1 MASPDGNKA
10 LLSPPAEPSS
20 RRSRPVADLW
30 QGRRSGARR
39 PCSIPVADSAHRRSP
54 AAITAGPLP
63 QGCHEARH
71 RDASPAATHA
81 RLFPGD
87 RRRPAAVVPGTAAKA
102 LSGGSA
108 RKLRQSAFFL
118 ARPPMCRLMHPN
130 TPAHCQ
136 KERLPKTGS
145 LTGEDCGVACQRL
158 KATWQGLLPFR
169 GRTGNGAVTRHVA
182 GSDVLRQREIFRDH
196 RQPLKGGRG
205 CRGGIRRRK
214 VGMFPAGSEGGTSRP
229 GRDFFRR
236 KEVAVFS
243 PGRSW
248 GGTGR
253 PGEGGLRRSGGY
265 SFQVRRRSV
274 RLSTLPRSV
283 AGRGSKE
290 AMRLP
295 R

>member
-10 LLSPPAEPSS
+10 LLYPPAEPS
-20 RRSRPVADLW
+20 RC
-30 QGRRSGARR
+30 GRMAGPKERR
-39 PCSIPVADSAHRRSP
+39 PPFLFHSRGRQAHRRSP

-118 ARPPMCRLMHPN
+118 ARPPMCRLMRPN
-130 TPAHCQ
+130 TPAHWQ

-145 LTGEDCGVACQRL
+145 LTGEDCGVACRRL

-169 GRTGNGAVTRHVA
+169 GRVRCSPLAGNFP
-182 GSDVLRQREIFRDH
+182 GSPAAPQ
-196 RQPLKGGRG
+196 GGRG
-205 CRGGIRRRK
+205 CRGVSGGGRSVCSRPAPKEGRAGRGGTFSGGRRLLFS
-214 VGMFPAGSEGGTSRP
+214 VPAGP
-229 GRDFFRR
+229 G
-236 KEVAVFS
+236 
-243 PGRSW
+243 

-253 PGEGGLRRSGGY
+253 PGEGGLRRSGGC

>member
-20 RRSRPVADLW
+20 RRSRPVADVW

-39 PCSIPVADSAHRRSP
+39 PCSIPVADSAPRRSP

-108 RKLRQSAFFL
+108 RKLRQAEFFL
-118 ARPPMCRLMHPN
+118 ARPPMCRLMRPN

-136 KERLPKTGS
+136 KERLPKAGS
-145 LTGEDCGVACQRL
+145 LTGEDCGVACRRL

-182 GSDVLRQREIFRDH
+182 GSDVLR
-196 RQPLKGGRG
+196 
-205 CRGGIRRRK
+205 
-214 VGMFPAGSEGGTSRP
+214 
-229 GRDFFRR
+229 
-236 KEVAVFS
+236 
-243 PGRSW
+243 
-248 GGTGR
+248 
-253 PGEGGLRRSGGY
+253 
-265 SFQVRRRSV
+265 
-274 RLSTLPRSV
+274 
-283 AGRGSKE
+283 
-290 AMRLP
+290 
-295 R
+295 

>member
-10 LLSPPAEPSS
+10 LLYPPAEPSS

-30 QGRRSGARR
+30 QGRRSGTRR
-39 PCSIPVADSAHRRSP
+39 PCSIPVADSAPRRSP

-71 RDASPAATHA
+71 RDTSPAATHA

-118 ARPPMCRLMHPN
+118 ARPPMCRLMRPN
-130 TPAHCQ
+130 TPAHWQ
-136 KERLPKTGS
+136 QERLPKAGS
-145 LTGEDCGVACQRL
+145 LTGEDCGVACRRL

-182 GSDVLRQREIFRDH
+182 GSDVLR
-196 RQPLKGGRG
+196 
-205 CRGGIRRRK
+205 
-214 VGMFPAGSEGGTSRP
+214 
-229 GRDFFRR
+229 
-236 KEVAVFS
+236 
-243 PGRSW
+243 
-248 GGTGR
+248 
-253 PGEGGLRRSGGY
+253 
-265 SFQVRRRSV
+265 
-274 RLSTLPRSV
+274 
-283 AGRGSKE
+283 
-290 AMRLP
+290 
-295 R
+295 

>member
-20 RRSRPVADLW
+20 RRSRPVADVW

-39 PCSIPVADSAHRRSP
+39 PCSIPVADSAPRRSP

-118 ARPPMCRLMHPN
+118 ARPPICRLMRPN
-130 TPAHCQ
+130 TPAHC
-136 KERLPKTGS
+136 KSEPPAKRVVCSGPVRACYRL
-145 LTGEDCGVACQRL
+145 RL
-158 KATWQGLLPFR
+158 KTLAFTLYRACLE
-169 GRTGNGAVTRHVA
+169 TH
-182 GSDVLRQREIFRDH
+182 
-196 RQPLKGGRG
+196 LKSFHNS
-205 CRGGIRRRK
+205 RK
-214 VGMFPAGSEGGTSRP
+214 SHKNRVIEFHEQIPKINR
-229 GRDFFRR
+229 
-236 KEVAVFS
+236 
-243 PGRSW
+243 
-248 GGTGR
+248 
-253 PGEGGLRRSGGY
+253 
-265 SFQVRRRSV
+265 
-274 RLSTLPRSV
+274 
-283 AGRGSKE
+283 
-290 AMRLP
+290 
-295 R
+295 

>member
-10 LLSPPAEPSS
+10 LLYPPAEPS
-20 RRSRPVADLW
+20 RC
-30 QGRRSGARR
+30 GRMAGPKERR
-39 PCSIPVADSAHRRSP
+39 PPFLFHSRGRQAHRRSP

-63 QGCHEARH
+63 QGCHEARY

-118 ARPPMCRLMHPN
+118 ARPPMCRLMRPN
-130 TPAHCQ
+130 TPAHWQ

-145 LTGEDCGVACQRL
+145 LTGEDCGVACRRL

-182 GSDVLRQREIFRDH
+182 GSDVLR
-196 RQPLKGGRG
+196 
-205 CRGGIRRRK
+205 
-214 VGMFPAGSEGGTSRP
+214 
-229 GRDFFRR
+229 
-236 KEVAVFS
+236 
-243 PGRSW
+243 
-248 GGTGR
+248 
-253 PGEGGLRRSGGY
+253 
-265 SFQVRRRSV
+265 
-274 RLSTLPRSV
+274 
-283 AGRGSKE
+283 
-290 AMRLP
+290 
-295 R
+295 